1 MKRRLSSSPVDMSN
15 ALTERNNARWYRQ
28 GWPWFLIAL
37 PATAVIAGVITL
49 LIAVN
54 TWDGLVV
61 DDYYK
66 EGKAIV
72 QTIGRTER
80 ARELGLSATVRIR
93 SESLRVELEGAERSG
108 LPTSLLVTV
117 AHPTRGGLDQV
128 LTLKGANGV
137 FEGAMSLLGP
147 GRWLFQ
153 IEDESRTWRMNGA
166 AYLPTETE
174 IRIDPSSS

>member
-1 MKRRLSSSPVDMSN
+1 MSTV
-15 ALTERNNARWYRQ
+15 LTERNNPRWYKQ

-37 PATAVIAGVITL
+37 PATAVIAGFITL
-49 LIAVN
+49 VIAVK

-80 ARELGLSATVRIR
+80 ARELGLSANVRIR
-93 SESLRVELEGAERSG
+93 AETLRVELAAADRSSLPERII
-108 LPTSLLVTV
+108 VTV
-117 AHPTRGGLDQV
+117 AHPTRGGSDQV
-128 LTLKGANGV
+128 LTLSGVEGV
-137 FEGAMSLLGP
+137 FEGNLSALGT
-147 GRWLFQ
+147 GRWLLQ
-153 IEDESRTWRMNGA
+153 IEDESRNWRMNGS

>member
-1 MKRRLSSSPVDMSN
+1 MSTVLAERRSPP
-15 ALTERNNARWYRQ
+15 WYKQ

-49 LIAVN
+49 VIAIR

-66 EGKAIV
+66 EGRAIV

-80 ARELGLSATVRIR
+80 ARELGLAARLQIR
-93 SESLRVELEGAERSG
+93 SESLRVELSAREQGSVPAKV
-108 LPTSLLVTV
+108 LVTIS
-117 AHPTRGGLDQV
+117 HPTRGGLDQL
-128 LTLKGANGV
+128 LTLNGGGGV
-137 FEGAMSLLGP
+137 FEGSMTTLGA

-153 IEDESRTWRMNGA
+153 IEDESRSWRMNGA
-166 AYLPTETE
+166 AYLPTETD
-174 IRIDPSSS
+174 IRIDPSPER

>member
-1 MKRRLSSSPVDMSN
+1 MSVTVSN
-15 ALTERNNARWYRQ
+15 KKAEPWYKQ

-37 PATAVIAGVITL
+37 PATAVIAGFITL
-49 LIAVN
+49 AIAIN

-66 EGKAIV
+66 EGRAIV

-80 ARELGLSATVRIR
+80 AKELGLSAQLRVRTD
-93 SESLRVELEGAERSG
+93 SLRIDLSAAKLED
-108 LPTSLLVTV
+108 LPQSIRLTI
-117 AHPTRGGLDQV
+117 AHPTRGGSDQE
-128 LTLKGANGV
+128 LFLSGPGGV
-137 FEGAMSLLGP
+137 FEGAIKPLST

-153 IEDESRTWRMNGA
+153 LEDESRSWRMNGT

-174 IRIDPSSS
+174 IRVDPFGS

>member
-1 MKRRLSSSPVDMSN
+1 MS
-15 ALTERNNARWYRQ
+15 AIVSDKKPDPWYKQ

-37 PATAVIAGVITL
+37 PATAVVAGTITMV
-49 LIAVN
+49 IAVR

-72 QTIGRTER
+72 QTIERTER
-80 ARELGLSATVRIR
+80 ARELGLKALVQIR
-93 SESLRVELEGAERSG
+93 SEAVRIEVSAGDIDNVPGVIHL
-108 LPTSLLVTV
+108 TI
-117 AHPTRGGLDQV
+117 AHPTHGGSDQTLV
-128 LTLKGANGV
+128 LNGQGGV
-137 FEGAMSLLGP
+137 FEGAVAPLST

-153 IEDESRTWRMNGA
+153 IENESRTWRMNGA

-174 IRIDPSSS
+174 IRIDPSGS